1 MKEGPDIALIASLIG
16 DPARA
21 NMLTALMDGKAYTAT
36 ELAGEAGITP
46 QTASTHLK
54 KLEGGGLI
62 KLRKQGR
69 HHYYALG
76 GAQVSTVLESL
87 MGLAASQG
95 HVRTRTGPNDPAL
108 RKARVCYDHLAGELA
123 VETLEGMMRG
133 DLFREAAEDLR
144 LTDQGSRFF
153 ADLGFDL
160 ASLDK
165 ARRPTCKSCLDWSMR
180 RNHLAGGLG
189 KALLEYAYDR
199 DWAQRVTGTR
209 VVHFTGPGEAAFR
222 KTFLG
227 PY

>member
-1 MKEGPDIALIASLIG
+1 MKDGPDIALIASLIG

-21 NMLTALMDGKAYTAT
+21 NMLTTLMDGKAYTAT
-36 ELAGEAGITP
+36 ELASEAGITP

-62 KLRKQGR
+62 TLRKQGR
-69 HHYYALG
+69 HHYFALG
-76 GAQVSTVLESL
+76 GAEVSAVLESL

-95 HVRTRTGPNDPAL
+95 HVRTRTGPNDPAM

-123 VETLEGMMRG
+123 VETLEAMTGAGLFLEDG
-133 DLFREAAEDLR
+133 DMLT
-144 LTDQGSRFF
+144 LTDKGRGAF
-153 ADLGFDL
+153 ADMGFDL
-160 ASLDK
+160 PALDK

-189 KALLEYAYDR
+189 KAMLDFAYDR
-199 DWAQRVTGTR
+199 QWARRVTGTR
-209 VVHFTGPGEAAFR
+209 IVQFTDPGERAFR
-222 KTFLG
+222 KTFIS